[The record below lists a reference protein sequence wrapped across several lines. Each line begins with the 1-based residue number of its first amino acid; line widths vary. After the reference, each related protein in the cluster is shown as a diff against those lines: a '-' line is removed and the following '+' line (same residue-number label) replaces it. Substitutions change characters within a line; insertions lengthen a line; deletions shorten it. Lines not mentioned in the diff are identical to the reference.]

1 MTANNLINVKAWIDA
16 RPISSFQWRVLVL
29 CLIIIMFD
37 GYDAAVM
44 GFIAPALIEQW
55 GISRSAM
62 GPILGAAMFGVAL
75 GALIAGPMS
84 DRYGRK
90 RVIILSVL
98 MFSAFSLACAFA
110 TSPSQMAILRFI
122 TGLGLGAVMPNCVTL
137 LSEYMPERRKGIMIT
152 LMFSGFNIGSGM
164 GGFIAA
170 GLLSHYHWPVV
181 LIFGGALPLIL
192 LPLMAWLLPE
202 SPLSLVVRKAPRL
215 QIAALLNRMGGNFG
229 GDTSFVL
236 NSPNVKRISTIAE
249 LFRHGF
255 ARGTIIL
262 WLTYFMGLF
271 VIYLLNGWLPTIM
284 RSGGI
289 SLEQAAIIAGLFQLG
304 GPVGGVVVGALMD
317 RMKAKW
323 VIGVVYF
330 VGCACLILQGLLGLT
345 GVGLGVIIFITG
357 MCISGAQNGL
367 QVYSP
372 AYYPTE
378 IRATGVSWMHGIGRI
393 GAILSSSMGG
403 LLMGAFPDQSAIFFI
418 LALPA
423 LLAAGSIILH
433 RNISLD
439 MKIKGAELGDIPALS
454 QTMNMNRH
462 RFNRHL

>member
-1 MTANNLINVKAWIDA
+1 MTANNLINVKTWIDA
-16 RPISSFQWRVLVL
+16 RPISPFQWRVLVL
-29 CLIIIMFD
+29 CLIIIMCD

-44 GFIAPALIEQW
+44 GFIAPALIEHW

-90 RVIILSVL
+90 KVILLSVL
-98 MFSAFSLACAFA
+98 MFAIFSLACAFA
-110 TSPSQMAILRFI
+110 ASPMQMAMLRFI
-122 TGLGLGAVMPNCVTL
+122 AGLGLGAVMPNCVTL

-152 LMFSGFNIGSGM
+152 LMFSGFNIGSGL

-170 GLLSHYHWPVV
+170 GLLAHYDWHAA
-181 LIFGGALPLIL
+181 LIFGGALPLLL
-192 LPLMAWLLPE
+192 LPFIGWLLPE
-202 SPLSLVVRKAPRL
+202 SALNLIVRKAPRA
-215 QIAALLNRMGGNFG
+215 QIASILNKMGGNFNAEHAFIL
-229 GDTSFVL
+229 S
-236 NSPNVKRISTIAE
+236 SPGVKRNSTIAE

-304 GPVGGVVVGALMD
+304 GPLGGIIVGAMMD
-317 RMKAKW
+317 KLRAKW
-323 VIGVVYF
+323 VIGVVYLI
-330 VGCACLILQGLLGLT
+330 GCGCLIIQGVFGLS
-345 GVGLGVIIFITG
+345 GVALGVIIFITG
-357 MCISGAQNGL
+357 MCINGAQNGL

-403 LLMGAFPDQSAIFFI
+403 LLMGAFPGQSAIFFV

-423 LLAAGSIILH
+423 LFAAVSIVSH
-433 RNISLD
+433 RNVQLD
-439 MKIKGAELGDIPALS
+439 MKIKGAGLGEIPALS
-454 QTMNMNRH
+454 KTMNH
-462 RFNRHL
+462 R